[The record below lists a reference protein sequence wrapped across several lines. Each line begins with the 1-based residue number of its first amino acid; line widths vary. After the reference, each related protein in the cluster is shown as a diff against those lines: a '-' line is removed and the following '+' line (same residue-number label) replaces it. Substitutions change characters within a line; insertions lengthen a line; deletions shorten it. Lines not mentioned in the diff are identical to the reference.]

1 MTESKEQFEFDFEN
15 VKAQIFR
22 ESQDE
27 IKLQMGEFE
36 GPLGLLLYLIKREE
50 ANIFDIPIARITDE
64 YLRHIKLLKQFDVAV
79 AADFLVMAATLIEI
93 KSKMLLPQESTL
105 ECDEEIEDPRQE
117 LVDRLLEHQK
127 FKNAAEMLW
136 SRATVERAIFTRGR
150 IKLDADNPEINVT
163 IFNLFETFQKIVERH
178 REKVQIKIEREE
190 MTLSEMMRNIKLRL
204 NSGKS
209 LNLLKMFE
217 RMETRKEMVLAFIS
231 VLEIVRTESI
241 KLIQRKTF
249 GDVILKLDGLKNP

>member
-1 MTESKEQFEFDFEN
+1 MTELKEQFEFDFEN
-15 VKAQIFR
+15 VKARISR

-36 GPLGLLLYLIKREE
+36 GPLGLLLYLIKCEE

-79 AADFLVMAATLIEI
+79 AADFLVMATTLIEI
-93 KSKMLLPQESTL
+93 KSKMLLPQESPL
-105 ECDEEIEDPRQE
+105 EGDEEIEDPRQE

-127 FKNAAEMLW
+127 FKNAAEMFW

-178 REKVQIKIEREE
+178 REKVQINIEREE
-190 MTLSEMMRNIKLRL
+190 ITLSEMMRNIRLRL

-241 KLIQRKTF
+241 KLVQRKTF
-249 GDVILKLDGLKNP
+249 GDVLLELDGL